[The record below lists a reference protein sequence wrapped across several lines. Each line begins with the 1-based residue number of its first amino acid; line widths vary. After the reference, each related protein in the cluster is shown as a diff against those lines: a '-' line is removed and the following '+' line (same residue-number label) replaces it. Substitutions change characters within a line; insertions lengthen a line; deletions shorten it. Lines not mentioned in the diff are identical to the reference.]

1 MNIPSLNL
9 SVCCCLLLSACSDEN
24 VLAEDV
30 VERNFNIPC
39 EQLRMTR
46 STFNVDLNVLV
57 IDLAAA
63 PQTEFYEALTARG
76 WKSVEHREG
85 CYMYERM
92 YLSFDRQDNSLV
104 IKSFL

>member
-1 MNIPSLNL
+1 MPIACS
-9 SVCCCLLLSACSDEN
+9 CLLLSACSDEN

-63 PQTEFYEALTARG
+63 PQTEFYEALTVRG
-76 WKSVEHREG
+76 WKPVEHREG